1 MRRMNWPGGVN
12 ISAWLPAVLVFLAL
26 IIGAAPVSAQ
36 GAKPL
41 QQITLHLNW
50 MHQFEFA
57 GFYVAK
63 ERGYYA
69 AAGLDVD
76 IRELTPDG
84 DTDLVSSVLAGEG
97 HYGVG
102 YSSLIF
108 DFHKERPVVA
118 LAAIL
123 QDSPLVLMTRDD
135 PTIETPA
142 DLKGKRVMISGDALN
157 ATPIMALLSRHKL
170 TRADIRPI
178 AHSHNVDDL
187 IAGRTD
193 AITAYR
199 TNEPFQMREKG
210 AGYRLLDPKEWGLSF
225 YGDFLFTSHDEV
237 QLHPERTR
245 AFVDASIRGW
255 QEAFDDIDATVQLI
269 RDKYNSQNKSAAALQ
284 FEGRALKALALKMG
298 VDLGHIDLQRLAR
311 ASDVYRLMG
320 IKMSQ
325 RPLEEFIWSGAQ
337 VNQAGNIRLTPEEI
351 IFIHSRTIKAATTTN
366 WPPFAFADAETA
378 DPLGIGFDFW
388 KHVADA
394 VGLKFEVTNF
404 DSFQAEL
411 DAVKEKRQDLI
422 YSVGDTEARRAFA
435 LFTEPYARFPLAI
448 ATSKDENFI
457 PDPSH
462 LAGRKVAVGNGF
474 TAHRMMAEA
483 FPDLDYLPVANAR
496 EGLQAV
502 TAGEAYAYIDIMPTL
517 AYAINQY
524 GFTNLKISGDTGL
537 VFGLRFMIRKDY
549 PQLRSIANKVIAA
562 MPPGT
567 KQQILNRWINVQ
579 YQQGIDY
586 QRYLPYAL
594 AVLIAAAL
602 VFYWMFHAKQQ
613 AQRANRA
620 KSEFLAL
627 MSHDLR
633 TPLNAIMGFSDMIRS
648 QALGPLGN
656 PRYEEYAGDIHKS
669 GTLLVN
675 LINDILDLS
684 KIEAGRYELAD
695 EPVDVE
701 GLIEASISQCG
712 ILAHPARIEITSRIA
727 AGLAPLRGD
736 ERVLTQIL
744 NNLISNA
751 VKFSHEGA
759 KVEVRA
765 ELNARGAIIISI
777 VDTGIG
783 MTQNELKRVMKP
795 FEQANR
801 NDVRRGEGTG
811 LGLYLCQSLM
821 GLLGGNMT
829 ITSEPGLGTTAILA
843 FPPERTLTAAKAP

>member
-1 MRRMNWPGGVN
+1 MR
-12 ISAWLPAVLVFLAL
+12 PAVFVILAL
-26 IIGAAPVSAQ
+26 ALALATTLAVTPGPAAAQ
-36 GAKPL
+36 RTDP
-41 QQITLHLNW
+41 QQKITLHLNW

-63 ERGYYA
+63 EKGYYA

-76 IRELTPDG
+76 IRELTPQS
-84 DTDLVSSVLAGEG
+84 DTDVVTAVLSGDG
-97 HYGVG
+97 NYGIG

-135 PTIETPA
+135 PTVETPA

-157 ATPIMALLSRHKL
+157 AAPIMALLSRHGL
-170 TRADIRPI
+170 GRADIRAM
-178 AHSHNVDDL
+178 AHSHDVDDL

-193 AITAYR
+193 AMTAYR

-210 AGYRLLDPKEWGLSF
+210 AGYRLLDPKEWGLAF
-225 YGDFLFTSHDEV
+225 YGDFLFTSQDEV
-237 QLHPERTR
+237 QRHPVRTR
-245 AFVDASIRGW
+245 AFVDATLRGW
-255 QEAFDDIDATVQLI
+255 REAFDDIDATVALI
-269 RDKYNSQNKSAAALQ
+269 REKYNSQGKTAAALT

-298 VDLGHIDLQRLAR
+298 VDFGHIDLQRLAR

-320 IKMSQ
+320 IKLSQ
-325 RPLEEFIWSGAQ
+325 RPLDDFVWSGAT
-337 VNQAGNIRLTPEEI
+337 AHPAREIRLTPEEAA
-351 IFIHSRTIKAATTTN
+351 FVRDKVVRAATTTN
-366 WPPFAFADAETA
+366 WPPFAFADPDTGT
-378 DPLGIGFDFW
+378 PLGIGSDFW
-388 KHVADA
+388 KLVVDA
-394 VGLKFEVTNF
+394 VGLKTEIATF

-411 DAVKEKRQDLI
+411 NAIRDKRRDLV
-422 YSVGDTEARRAFA
+422 YSVGDTGERRGYA
-435 LFTEPYARFPLAI
+435 LFSEPYARFPLAI

-462 LAGRKVAVGNGF
+462 LAGRKVAVGDDF
-474 TAHRMMAEA
+474 TAHRIMAEA
-483 FPDLDYLPVANAR
+483 FPDLDYMPVANVR

-502 TAGEAYAYIDIMPTL
+502 SSGAAYAYIDIMPAL
-517 AYAINQY
+517 AYSINQH

-537 VFGLRFMIRKDY
+537 VFALRFMVRDDY
-549 PQLRSIANKVIAA
+549 PELQSIANKVIAA
-562 MPPGT
+562 MPTGT
-567 KQQILNRWINVQ
+567 KQEILNRWINVQ

-586 QRYLPYAL
+586 NRYLPYAL

-669 GTLLVN
+669 GSLLVN

-695 EPVDVE
+695 EAVDVGE
-701 GLIEASISQCG
+701 LIEASISQCA
-712 ILAHPARIEITSRIA
+712 ILAHPAGIEIAGRIPD
-727 AGLAPLRGD
+727 GLPQLSGD

-751 VKFSHEGA
+751 VKFSHDGGT
-759 KVEVRA
+759 VEVKA
-765 ELNARGAIIISI
+765 SLNARGAIIISI

-801 NDVRRGEGTG
+801 NDVRRGDGTG

-821 GLLGGNMT
+821 GLLGGTMT
-829 ITSEPGLGTTAILA
+829 ITSEPGLGTTAILV
-843 FPPERTLTAAKAP
+843 FPPARTLSAA